1 MIIKKYTGGAWVA
14 QSPKV
19 TYTDIVADVTAATP
33 VSIFDSGKLR
43 EAYLPNS
50 VFGGMKFVGT
60 VVDNGDYGRL
70 SDVITGSPAASTIT
84 VSDYLDNLSGYDYN
98 TQQGL
103 DSYEAEYHKWIGHYW
118 VIAGSADIIIEGQ
131 QNSDGSGYYG
141 NAAYDEGVSIS
152 SNGSPKLERGD
163 WLIITGWDST
173 LNTNNGGFVF
183 SIINNTYDK
192 AGSSSYGVVK
202 LGNGTTQSVA
212 ANAVSTTQS
221 RTYAIQNN
229 SSSQLVVNVPWDAV
243 SETNVRAANAL
254 MDDELTSLSGVKTLT
269 VPDSTTIST
278 FGASLV
284 DDADGSAALTT
295 LGVSAFAKT
304 LLDDASATAV
314 LTTLGVDTDV
324 ATLSLPANT
333 TISTFGSTLID
344 DADAAAARTT
354 LGVDAA
360 GTDNSTDV
368 TLAGSY
374 DYITISGQVITRNQ
388 VDYAT
393 DISNKPTASDGL
405 ELDGDNF
412 EMVYPLYVS
421 ASNPTGTIK
430 DDAIAFVG

>member
-19 TYTDIVADVTAATP
+19 TYTDIVHTVTPETGDP

-43 EAYLPNS
+43 ESYLPNS

-118 VIAGSADIIIEGQ
+118 VIAGSADVIVEGQ

-183 SIINNTYDK
+183 SIINNTYD
-192 AGSSSYGVVK
+192 
-202 LGNGTTQSVA
+202 TA
-212 ANAVSTTQS
+212 ANNVQGVIAIGYTQTGKNYPVELDGS
-221 RTYAIQNN
+221 KKAY
-229 SSSQLVVNVPWDAV
+229 VNVPWDDV
-243 SETNVRAANAL
+243 STTNVTNAGAL

-269 VPDSTTIST
+269 VPDNTTIST

-284 DDADGSAALTT
+284 DDADAGAALTT
-295 LGVSAFAKT
+295 LGVSAFAQT
-304 LLDDASATAV
+304 LLDDANAAGV

-324 ATLSLPANT
+324 ASLSLPANT

-412 EMVYPLYVS
+412 EMEYPLYVS
-421 ASNPTGTIK
+421 ASDPTGTIK
-430 DDAIAFVG
+430 PNAIAFVG

>member
-19 TYTDIVADVTAATP
+19 TYTDIVHTVTPETGDP
-33 VSIFDSGKLR
+33 VSIFDSGKLK
-43 EAYLPNS
+43 ESYLPNS

-98 TQQGL
+98 TQSGL

-118 VIAGSADIIIEGQ
+118 VIAGSADVTVEGE

-183 SIINNTYDK
+183 SIINNTYD
-192 AGSSSYGVVK
+192 
-202 LGNGTTQSVA
+202 TA
-212 ANAVSTTQS
+212 ANGVQGVIALGYSQTG
-221 RTYAIQNN
+221 QNYPV
-229 SSSQLVVNVPWDAV
+229 QLDGSKKAYVNVPWDDV
-243 SETNVRAANAL
+243 STANVRTAGAL

-284 DDADGSAALTT
+284 DDADAGTALTT
-295 LGVSAFAKT
+295 LGISAFAQT
-304 LLDDASATAV
+304 LLDDANAAAV

-324 ATLSLPANT
+324 VSLSLPANT

-344 DADAAAARTT
+344 DTNAAAARTT

-368 TLAGSY
+368 TLSGSY

-388 VDYAT
+388 VDYST

-412 EMVYPLYVS
+412 EMEYPLYVS
-421 ASNPTGTIK
+421 ASDPTGTIK
-430 DDAIAFVG
+430 PNAIAFVG